1 MVSRRSHDRT
11 TAVHPNRDARAVIET
26 AKRLA
31 PLVNHD
37 SERQGRRTV
46 NIVKLVW

>member
-1 MVSRRSHDRT
+1 
-11 TAVHPNRDARAVIET
+11 PNRDAQPFIADWM

-37 SERQGRRTV
+37 S
-46 NIVKLVW
+46 